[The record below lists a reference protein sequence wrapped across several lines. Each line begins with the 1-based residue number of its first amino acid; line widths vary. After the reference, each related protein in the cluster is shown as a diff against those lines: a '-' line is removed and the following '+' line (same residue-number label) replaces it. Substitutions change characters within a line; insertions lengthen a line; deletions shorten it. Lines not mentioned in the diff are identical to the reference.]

1 MRDIVLGCLV
11 RNLDVGGVVEIGKV
25 CDLVPVTVAG
35 KTNAGQ
41 VVFRENVM
49 LVDSILRSAGT
60 QDEILGYWGVAE
72 QHRSIQHDL
81 SCHISIPRR
90 RNSRSAVQLVR

>member
-1 MRDIVLGCLV
+1 
-11 RNLDVGGVVEIGKV
+11 
-25 CDLVPVTVAG
+25 
-35 KTNAGQ
+35 
-41 VVFRENVM
+41 M
-49 LVDSILRSAGT
+49 LVNSILRSAGT

-90 RNSRSAVQLVR
+90 RNSRSAVQLIRQCQAEVIVREVRFDNTVNIGNELCRRMNITQICKLLSTSDSVEPV